1 VGAALRGSPRHGR
14 KKEKAMTNK
23 ILALALCLLVP
34 LAGCSPL
41 RPRSPKVLASYTAE
55 ANTGFVPGWLLAYNM
70 LPDAAK
76 QGARNSLLLR
86 GVWLVDINYGKFE
99 VAYYA
104 NKAAEDILGD
114 VAVVLLGGS
123 TVFTVSSHAKTVISV
138 VTGAVTGV
146 KASVD
151 AHWYD
156 SQTRD
161 AVVKEMQALRSTQL
175 AAITTGMAQPPSVY
189 TMEQGML
196 DIQAYYQAGSISS
209 ALQAINQA
217 ANSDNAAG
225 KAALDKARHPK
236 Q

>member
-1 VGAALRGSPRHGR
+1 
-14 KKEKAMTNK
+14 MTNR
-23 ILALALCLLVP
+23 ILALLVCLLIP
-34 LAGCSPL
+34 LGGCSPL
-41 RPRSPKVLASYTAE
+41 RPRAPRVLSSYTAE
-55 ANTGFVPGWLLAYNM
+55 ANMGFAPGWLLAYNM

-76 QGARNSLLLR
+76 QGARNSILMR
-86 GVWLVDINYGKFE
+86 SVWLVDINYGRFE

-114 VAVVLLGGS
+114 VAVILLGGS
-123 TVFTVSSHAKTVISV
+123 TVFTASSHAKTVISV
-138 VTGAVTGV
+138 VTGAVTGT

-161 AVVKEMQALRSTQL
+161 AVVKEMQALRSAQL
-175 AAITTGMAQPPSVY
+175 AVIVAGMAHPPSVY

-217 ANSDNAAG
+217 ANSDNVAG
-225 KAALDKARHPK
+225 KAVLYKARHPE
-236 Q
+236 QR